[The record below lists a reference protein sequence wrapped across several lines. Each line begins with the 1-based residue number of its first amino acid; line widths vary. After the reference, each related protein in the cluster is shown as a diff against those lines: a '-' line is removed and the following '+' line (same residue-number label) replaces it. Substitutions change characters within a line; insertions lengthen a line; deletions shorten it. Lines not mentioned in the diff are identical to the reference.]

1 MVTDNKAVIRRYY
14 DELWNRWNAEAVGEL
29 IAPDIEFR
37 GSIGRT
43 AHGIEEFR
51 GYVAQIRG
59 AFPDFHNEIEELIA
73 EGDRVAARLTYSGTH
88 RGAIFGTAATGK
100 RIRYDGIAIF
110 TIRGGKIARA
120 FILGDVDALKRQL
133 TE

>member
-1 MVTDNKAVIRRYY
+1 VSGNKALIRRYY
-14 DELWNRWNAEAVGEL
+14 ADLWNRWDAAAIDEL
-29 IAPDIEFR
+29 IAPGIEFR

-43 AHGIEEFR
+43 VHGIEEFR
-51 GYVAQIRG
+51 GYVEQIRG

-73 EGDRVAARLTYSGTH
+73 EDDRVVARLTYSGTH
-88 RGAIFGTAATGK
+88 RGTLFGMAGTGR

-110 TIRGGKIARA
+110 TIRGGRIALA
-120 FILGDVDALKRQL
+120 FVLGDVDGLKRQL